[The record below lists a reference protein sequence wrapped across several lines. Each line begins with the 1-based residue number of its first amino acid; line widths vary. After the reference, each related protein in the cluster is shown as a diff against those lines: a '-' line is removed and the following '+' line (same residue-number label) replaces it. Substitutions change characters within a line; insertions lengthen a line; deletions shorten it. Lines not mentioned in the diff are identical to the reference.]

1 MTSVT
6 HKTAYL
12 WGPVSSFSGPLAAT
26 LVTRGWTVHIPTKSS
41 LNLFS
46 LSPLDLRSSARGAL
60 EQAFGG
66 RERFRTFQDRI
77 KFIDQAE
84 GAKQSTTYDA
94 VIFCGLP
101 PNFDE
106 PRVPRAP
113 WAATELPAL
122 LKYFKEQPIFVVS
135 SIWGGVQ
142 TDGVVPEECEFERRK
157 PTSHFE
163 SICQQYENKIME
175 AVEKSEAP
183 WYLIRLPMIAPDS
196 QSADFVNYS
205 GPLTL
210 IRELAMAHK
219 HHEAKNSNSNNREN
233 GDLKVSYNPDYTLW
247 FSPSDQVVNTFC
259 RYLEDES
266 RPRVLNL
273 VSTEATLNREWL
285 SALASEMGFNAVVE
299 SEKDTLNLPGVLRKM
314 LNDNLQVKT
323 RNLFEV
329 AGRYGIPR
337 ARIDNQYFHNVAE
350 KAELTGWGVPQ
361 EKEKRRLFKFTER
374 LAAYYFEEFIP
385 LHFDEGLL
393 KRATSNGTTI
403 GFIIKD
409 ADGLGWIL
417 RARKGKAVVERFDPE
432 DERPRICFHLTSKT
446 MSQMIQSKLPMH
458 RALLLREIEVEGP
471 LLHALKVANTIEQFL
486 KEHPLA
492 EQQILELQEA
502 H

>member
-1 MTSVT
+1 M
-6 HKTAYL
+6 
-12 WGPVSSFSGPLAAT
+12 
-26 LVTRGWTVHIPTKSS
+26 HIPTKSS

-84 GAKQSTTYDA
+84 GGKQGTTYDA

-142 TDGVVPEECEFERRK
+142 ADGVVPEDCEFERRK

-163 SICQQYENKIME
+163 SICQQYENKVME
-175 AVEKSEAP
+175 ALDKSEAP
-183 WYLIRLPMIAPDS
+183 WYLIRLPLISPDS

-210 IRELAMAHK
+210 IRELAMFHK
-219 HHEAKNSNSNNREN
+219 HHESKNNSGNHREN

-285 SALASEMGFNAVVE
+285 TALASEMGFNAVVE
-299 SEKDTLNLPGVLRKM
+299 SEKDSLNLPGVLRKM
-314 LNDNLQVKT
+314 LHDNLQVKT

-337 ARIDNQYFHNVAE
+337 ARIDNQYFQHVAE
-350 KAELTGWGVPQ
+350 KAALSGWGVPQ
-361 EKEKRRLFKFTER
+361 DKEKRKLFKFTER

>member
-1 MTSVT
+1 
-6 HKTAYL
+6 
-12 WGPVSSFSGPLAAT
+12 
-26 LVTRGWTVHIPTKSS
+26 
-41 LNLFS
+41 
-46 LSPLDLRSSARGAL
+46 
-60 EQAFGG
+60 
-66 RERFRTFQDRI
+66 
-77 KFIDQAE
+77 
-84 GAKQSTTYDA
+84 
-94 VIFCGLP
+94 
-101 PNFDE
+101 
-106 PRVPRAP
+106 
-113 WAATELPAL
+113 
-122 LKYFKEQPIFVVS
+122 
-135 SIWGGVQ
+135 
-142 TDGVVPEECEFERRK
+142 
-157 PTSHFE
+157 
-163 SICQQYENKIME
+163 
-175 AVEKSEAP
+175 EAP
-183 WYLIRLPMIAPDS
+183 WYLIRLPLISPDS

-210 IRELAMAHK
+210 IRELAMFHK
-219 HHEAKNSNSNNREN
+219 YHESKNNSGNNREN

-285 SALASEMGFNAVVE
+285 TALASEMGFNAVVE
-299 SEKDTLNLPGVLRKM
+299 SEKDSLNLPGVLRKM
-314 LNDNLQVKT
+314 LHDNLQVKT

-337 ARIDNQYFHNVAE
+337 ARIDNQYFQHVAE
-350 KAELTGWGVPQ
+350 KAALSGWGVPQ
-361 EKEKRRLFKFTER
+361 DKEKRKLFKFTER